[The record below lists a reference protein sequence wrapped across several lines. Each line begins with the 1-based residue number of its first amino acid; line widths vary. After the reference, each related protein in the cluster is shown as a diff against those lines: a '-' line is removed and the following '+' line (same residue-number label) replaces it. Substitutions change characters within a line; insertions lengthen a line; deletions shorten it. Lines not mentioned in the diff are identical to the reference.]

1 MARPT
6 FPDYSNLCGWN
17 AMLPQRQPNPALTT
31 DISVDYAVVGAGYT
45 GLAAARR
52 LHELDPQARIVV
64 LEATTVGEG
73 SSGRNSGFTN
83 PRVLP
88 TALTAASTERAQKLS
103 AIYAQSFD
111 WIREIALS
119 QGDDCDMQ
127 QVGALRGAATELG
140 EASLR
145 KSVKFLKA
153 SKIAHTELDRAGIR
167 DRVGADYYR
176 YGYLM
181 HDTWLMQPAK
191 LIRALAKGLPEA
203 VTLHEKSP
211 VRAMRR
217 DGAGW
222 RLVSDGG
229 SVRAPVVV
237 LATNGF
243 IPKFGYLGT
252 KMATIFTY
260 AAVTEAVKDADLGHL
275 GQSDAWGLLP
285 AHRLGTTLRR
295 IGRDRLMVRSLYA
308 HKAEVSQDYAVRELR
323 ERFERRWPG
332 LRHVPFAFVWGGTTA
347 FTMNG
352 APAFGQVDQGVY
364 ASGGCNGAGITKG
377 TVLGRGLAEIIKG
390 GADPAALKAL
400 TGEASFIAPEP
411 FRTVGFEVISRI
423 ERRRAGL
430 ES

>member
-1 MARPT
+1 MPRLS
-6 FPDYSNLCGWN
+6 FPDYSNICGWN
-17 AMLPQRQPNPALTT
+17 AMLPPRQPHPELKT
-31 DISVDYAVVGAGYT
+31 DTSADYAVVGAGYT

-88 TALTAASTERAQKLS
+88 TALTAASTERAGKLS

-119 QGDDCDMQ
+119 QGENCDMR
-127 QVGALRGAATELG
+127 QVGALRGAATERG

-145 KSVKFLKA
+145 KSVAFLKA

-167 DRVGADYYR
+167 DRIGADYYR

-191 LIRALAKGLPEA
+191 LIRALAQGLPGA
-203 VTLHEKSP
+203 VRLYEKSP
-211 VRAMRR
+211 VREMRR
-217 DGAGW
+217 DGIDW
-222 RLVSDGG
+222 RLISDGG
-229 SVRAPVVV
+229 SVRSPVVV
-237 LATNGF
+237 LATNGY

-252 KMATIFTY
+252 RMATIFTY
-260 AAVTEAVKDADLGHL
+260 AAVTEQMNETDLGHL

-308 HKAEVSQDYAVRELR
+308 HKAEIAQPLAERQLR
-323 ERFERRWPG
+323 DRFIRRWPG
-332 LRHVPFAFVWGGTTA
+332 LSHVPFEYVWGGTTA

-352 APAFGQVDQGVY
+352 APAWGQVDEGVY

-377 TVLGRGLAEIIKG
+377 TVLGRKLAEIIRSVG
-390 GADPAALKAL
+390 QAADLTALI
-400 TGEASFIAPEP
+400 GEANFIAPEP
-411 FRTVGFEVISRI
+411 FRSVGFHVISAL
-423 ERRRAGL
+423 ERRKAGL